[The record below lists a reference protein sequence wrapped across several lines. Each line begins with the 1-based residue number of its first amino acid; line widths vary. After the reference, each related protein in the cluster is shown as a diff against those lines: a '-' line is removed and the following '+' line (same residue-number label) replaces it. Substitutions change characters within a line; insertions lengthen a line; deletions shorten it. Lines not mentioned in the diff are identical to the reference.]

1 MSKQNGPL
9 DWLKQKLDSMPP
21 GNKNGK
27 NYYLLI
33 LLLAGVLFMLIGSIW
48 KNDTADQQA
57 TVVSADQNT
66 VSEEVE
72 TFAKKDSNKNDEM
85 KQLEDQYENQLKEAL
100 EGIVGVS
107 HVSVVVHVGSTEQ
120 KVFEKNTILRNQTT
134 SEEDKEGGTRQIE
147 DQSQEEELV
156 LINEGEKDTPVVKE
170 IRKPEIKGVLIV
182 AGGAENIQVKKWI
195 IEAVTRL
202 LDVPSHKVAVI
213 PKKSKGD
220 S

>member
-1 MSKQNGPL
+1 
-9 DWLKQKLDSMPP
+9 
-21 GNKNGK
+21 
-27 NYYLLI
+27 
-33 LLLAGVLFMLIGSIW
+33 MLIGSMW
-48 KNDTADQQA
+48 KSDAVNQQA
-57 TVVSADQNT
+57 TAGSTDQNI

-72 TFAKKDSNKNDEM
+72 TFAKKDSDKNDEM

-156 LINEGEKDTPVVKE
+156 LINEGERDTPVVKE

-213 PKKSKGD
+213 PKKSKGILEC